1 MKIYNTFTRKKEEFK
16 PVVPGHVGMYVC
28 GPTVYGLPHLGH
40 AKCYISFDII
50 YRTLKFLGYKVKY
63 VQNITDVGHLVGDGD
78 EGQDKIGKQ
87 AAIEKLD
94 AYEIAYKYE
103 VEHFR
108 NMDMLNV
115 LRPSISCRAT
125 GFVHEMIEAVEEI
138 IKKGYGYVTKEG
150 NVYFDI
156 HKYKNYGQLSNRT
169 LDKNLSGERIEVAGD
184 KKHNE
189 DFALWKSVD
198 PNTLMKWNSP
208 WGVGCPGWHMECT
221 VLGKKFLGTQFDIH
235 GGGLDNIFPHHE
247 CECAQA
253 DVLNGHIPMNYF
265 MHNGLVTVNGAKM
278 GKSMGNFITLPD
290 LFKKYDPMVVRYFTI
305 CSHYRSNIDFSD
317 NGLNIAKAQFEKLQE
332 AIGNLKNITTEKSKP
347 TLVETCELM
356 NKMIAAMEDDFNTP
370 VAISEFIKLPKL
382 IAAAVKV
389 ADKKALAELNYI
401 VDEFGGNVLGL
412 EFKLPEKK
420 EESIPAEI
428 VEAAKKRWA
437 AKQNKEWVVADEMR
451 AKIDAAGFVIRDR
464 ADGYDIVKK

>member
-16 PVVPGHVGMYVC
+16 PVNPGRVGMYVC

-40 AKCYISFDII
+40 AKCYISFDIV
-50 YRTLKFLGYKVKY
+50 YRTLKFLGFKVKY
-63 VQNITDVGHLVGDGD
+63 VQNITDVGHLVGDSD
-78 EGQDKIGKQ
+78 DGQDKIGKQ

-103 VEHFR
+103 VEHFK
-108 NMDMLNV
+108 NMDKLNV

-125 GFVHEMIEAVEEI
+125 GFVQDMIEAVDEI

-150 NVYFDI
+150 NVYFDV

-253 DVLNGHIPMNYF
+253 DVLNGHIPMKYF

-278 GKSMGNFITLPD
+278 GKSVGNFITLPD

-317 NGLNIAKAQFEKLQE
+317 QGLMIAKNQFEKIE
-332 AIGNLKNITTEKSKP
+332 ESVAKMRSITTECKKP
-347 TLVETCELM
+347 TSEEIVQ
-356 NKMIAAMEDDFNTP
+356 IANNIIKAMEDDFNTP
-370 VAISEFIKLPKL
+370 VAISEFIKIPK
-382 IAAAVKV
+382 IINNAVLTN
-389 ADKKALAELNYI
+389 DKEKLAELNFVI
-401 VDEFGGNVLGL
+401 EEIGGKLFGL
-412 EFKLPEKK
+412 EFKMPENK
-420 EESIPAEI
+420 EEQIPAEI
-428 VEAAKKRWA
+428 IDAAKERWI
-437 AKQNKEWVVADEMR
+437 AKQNKNWTVADEMR
-451 AKIDAAGFVIRDR
+451 NKIDAAGFIIRDK
-464 ADGYDIVKK
+464 ADGYEIVKK